1 MHRSWLADWQLL
13 LVERLTR
20 MARLTTPGG
29 GVLMLL
35 VLQVKDVVPSF
46 FLSSLV
52 KLKAGCQQP
61 VVAVPV
67 LPPQDDPTLKE
78 VLAMVH

>member
-1 MHRSWLADWQLL
+1 
-13 LVERLTR
+13 

-29 GVLMLL
+29 GLLMLL

-61 VVAVPV
+61 VVAVHRTCRCCRCRITP
-67 LPPQDDPTLKE
+67 
-78 VLAMVH
+78 H